1 MLNRGTGS
9 TAELVGG
16 GPNTFL
22 HKADALFVSP
32 FRFVRV
38 LVRKPRVDGRTCAQ
52 VDPDWPKFSSHVFE
66 TMKIRLSLLSLLFG
80 LAVGPALFAQDGPK
94 EPTPGAEKEPETE
107 LGKKMEKI
115 SRAYK
120 KLRREVS
127 DATKNED
134 SLAQVAI
141 IRENTNEALK
151 LEPAKKADVPADAQ
165 EKFVADYHSKMK
177 EFVAELDVLE
187 AALKA
192 GKNDEAAK
200 AVEEL
205 GKLQKSDHKE
215 FRRPPAKK

>member
-1 MLNRGTGS
+1 
-9 TAELVGG
+9 
-16 GPNTFL
+16 
-22 HKADALFVSP
+22 
-32 FRFVRV
+32 
-38 LVRKPRVDGRTCAQ
+38 
-52 VDPDWPKFSSHVFE
+52 
-66 TMKIRLSLLSLLFG
+66 MKIRLSLLSLLFG
-80 LAVGPALFAQDGPK
+80 LAFGPGLFAQDGPK
-94 EPTPGAEKEPETE
+94 EPPAGAEKEPETE

-141 IRENTNEALK
+141 IRENASEAVK
-151 LEPAKKADVPADAQ
+151 LEPAKKEDVPADAQ
-165 EKFVADYHSKMK
+165 EKFVTEYHSKMK
-177 EFVAELDVLE
+177 EFLAELDVLE

-200 AVEEL
+200 SVEEL
-205 GKLQKSDHKE
+205 GKLQKSNHKE